1 MYLTNWYNLGIPLS
15 FRRKAADT
23 GEKPAVKTQDNDES
37 DAQGQSD
44 TMRRPWE
51 KSAMTRNNSIPKS
64 MDSTSSLSQGSRAKP
79 AGNSNDAGDDS
90 DLEKMKQEILEEVR
104 KELQKVKE
112 EIIGAFIQ
120 ELQKRST

>member
-1 MYLTNWYNLGIPLS
+1 M
-15 FRRKAADT
+15 
-23 GEKPAVKTQDNDES
+23 E
-37 DAQGQSD
+37 
-44 TMRRPWE
+44 
-51 KSAMTRNNSIPKS
+51 
-64 MDSTSSLSQGSRAKP
+64 
-79 AGNSNDAGDDS
+79 DS

>member
-1 MYLTNWYNLGIPLS
+1 MQCHGPSWL
-15 FRRKAADT
+15 F
-23 GEKPAVKTQDNDES
+23 VKHNHKIFVCLFSS
-37 DAQGQSD
+37 D
-44 TMRRPWE
+44 
-51 KSAMTRNNSIPKS
+51 
-64 MDSTSSLSQGSRAKP
+64 RAKP

>member
-1 MYLTNWYNLGIPLS
+1 MGEMSAILAR
-15 FRRKAADT
+15 RRKAADT
-23 GEKPAVKTQDNDES
+23 GEKAPLKTQDNDDSEP
-37 DAQGQSD
+37 QGQSD
-44 TMRRPWE
+44 TIRRPWE
-51 KSAMTRNNSIPKS
+51 KSS
-64 MDSTSSLSQGSRAKP
+64 MNRAKP
-79 AGNSNDAGDDS
+79 AGNSSDASGMDDS